1 MEDALHKSV
10 QILIAAA
17 CVVTIAAG
25 SIWLMDRKK
34 QAEAIAA
41 KEAADKA
48 RVEATLAVLER
59 QNRSRMN
66 AEIDACRADLEA
78 YDSGSIIAFVQ
89 RAKGGDMLAEV
100 NKCRDLV
107 NR

>member
-1 MEDALHKSV
+1 MHKSV

-17 CVVTIAAG
+17 CIVVIAAG

-34 QAEAIAA
+34 RADAVAA
-41 KEAADKA
+41 KEAADTA
-48 RVEATLAVLER
+48 RAEAMFTALER
-59 QNRSRMN
+59 ENENRHK
-66 AEIDACRADLEA
+66 AEADSCRADLEA
-78 YDSGSIIAFVQ
+78 YDNGSIIAFVQ

>member
-1 MEDALHKSV
+1 MHKSV

-78 YDSGSIIAFVQ
+78 YDNGSIIAFVQ

-100 NKCRDLV
+100 NKCREMIS
-107 NR
+107 R

>member
-1 MEDALHKSV
+1 MHKSV

-17 CVVTIAAG
+17 CVIIIAAG

-66 AEIDACRADLEA
+66 AEIDACRVDLEA
-78 YDSGSIIAFVQ
+78 YDNGSIIAFVQ

-100 NKCRDLV
+100 NKCREMIS
-107 NR
+107 R

>member
-1 MEDALHKSV
+1 MHKSV
-10 QILIAAA
+10 QVLIAAA
-17 CVVTIAAG
+17 CIVVIATG

-34 QAEAIAA
+34 RADAVAA
-41 KEAADKA
+41 KEAADTA
-48 RVEATLAVLER
+48 RAEAMFTALER
-59 QNRSRMN
+59 ENENRRK
-66 AEIDACRADLEA
+66 AEADSCRADLEA

-100 NKCRDLV
+100 KKCRDLV

>member
-1 MEDALHKSV
+1 MHKSV

-17 CVVTIAAG
+17 CIVVIAAG
-25 SIWLMDRKK
+25 SILLMDRKK
-34 QAEAIAA
+34 HADAEA
-41 KEAADKA
+41 A
-48 RVEATLAVLER
+48 RVEAMFSALER
-59 QNRSRMN
+59 KNEARRK
-66 AEIDACRADLEA
+66 AEADACRADLEA

-89 RAKGGDMLAEV
+89 RAKGGDMLTEV

>member
-17 CVVTIAAG
+17 CIVNIAAG

-34 QAEAIAA
+34 QADAETAKAEAMFTAIER
-41 KEAADKA
+41 KNEARRKAEADSC
-48 RVEATLAVLER
+48 RV
-59 QNRSRMN
+59 
-66 AEIDACRADLEA
+66 DLEA
-78 YDSGSIIAFVQ
+78 YDNGSIIAFVQ

-100 NKCRDLV
+100 NKCREMIS
-107 NR
+107 R

>member
-1 MEDALHKSV
+1 MHKSV

-17 CVVTIAAG
+17 CIVIIAAG

-34 QAEAIAA
+34 RADAIAA
-41 KEAADKA
+41 KEAADAA
-48 RVEATLAVLER
+48 RAEAMFTALER
-59 QNRSRMN
+59 ENENRRK
-66 AEIDACRADLEA
+66 AEADSCRVDLEA
-78 YDSGSIIAFVQ
+78 YDNGSIIAFVQ